1 MLRSRP
7 LSGWRLTGMDAGSRR
22 NRRFR
27 NLSSHRF
34 SVSLDQTFAQA
45 LSTIPECV
53 AGGYVD
59 IGSGMLL
66 SVKTVDSH
74 PQEVIALVAAATADL
89 FAGQNISTI
98 EKLFRKARGVQDDG
112 HHYFQEI
119 IVNSDNL
126 LHIFIRGKRYPDYVS
141 VIVCRKSANLG
152 MALAK
157 ARMAIPEI
165 ESAV

>member
-1 MLRSRP
+1 M
-7 LSGWRLTGMDAGSRR
+7 RLIADGRR
-22 NRRFR
+22 GVR
-27 NLSSHRF
+27 LWAIHRF
-34 SVSLDQTFAQA
+34 SPRRFAVSLDQKFAHV
-45 LSTIPECV
+45 LTTIPECV

-74 PQEVIALVAAATADL
+74 PQDVIALVAAATADL

-98 EKLFRKARGVQDDG
+98 EQLFRKSRGIQDDG

-141 VIVCRKSANLG
+141 VFVCRKSANLG
-152 MALAK
+152 MALTK
-157 ARMAIPEI
+157 ARMAIPDI